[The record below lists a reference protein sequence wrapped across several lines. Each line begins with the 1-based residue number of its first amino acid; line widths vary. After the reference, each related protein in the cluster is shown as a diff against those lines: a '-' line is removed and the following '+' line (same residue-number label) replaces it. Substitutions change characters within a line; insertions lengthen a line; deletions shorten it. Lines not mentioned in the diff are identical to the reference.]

1 MPLPGLLMNRP
12 LEWETQRGVSDH
24 RPPPPPWGLTMSV
37 DLPLGPGKHSHFPVT
52 WSDRPDKPPSHN
64 CGQFIYLDPI
74 TALGRGGGG
83 GGGRSSPGHRRRGWE
98 RRCGL
103 RSACVRVPRDR
114 QTGQRASVTP
124 TRSAWENCPK
134 PQCLQCFSARGWVA
148 GYI

>member
-74 TALGRGGGG
+74 TALGRD
-83 GGGRSSPGHRRRGWE
+83 RRGDTRPHQGPPGFPWVTHIV
-98 RRCGL
+98 GL
-103 RSACVRVPRDR
+103 GRIH
-114 QTGQRASVTP
+114 
-124 TRSAWENCPK
+124 
-134 PQCLQCFSARGWVA
+134 LQS
-148 GYI
+148 